1 MWYTSHSAFLV
12 EAPHTTRSKQPT
24 LMEPPPTA
32 ESAPGRRCGAF
43 AVALQALTWEALDA
57 ASVKERQVW
66 AFVQIAQPL
75 ERIWF
80 DGEDENMFTKSVVLP
95 PVGSGRGF
103 RPNEPPSLALD
114 YSQSSRAVP
123 LTSEALQELV
133 RAQLRVS
140 LYSGTTR
147 TRATGKLL
155 GEASVPLVGAFL
167 EAELQQKV
175 RIATSTEAF
184 VLDLVVQCDVELAD
198 FALGARVLRLQSPR
212 ILNLPAEWTLAGC
225 ASNEEA
231 LRACTSGEQNAACF
245 ELEIAL
251 PQLGRNGG
259 DDSGRGEGEETPESP
274 YRFEVFTLRGG
285 KLLFEAASPDA
296 DDIKVVEESP
306 IGGGEQEEERPPT
319 PVAALSGVWSVC
331 FPDTAIVS
339 KLYVKVRKQPRLL
352 EFLTVEKHVGG
363 TLRRC
368 GTDFL
373 NGKAIDVVSAAF
385 RLHLH
390 QLLAPGTTQ
399 IRLQATLRTVES
411 IPRATLE
418 QELAGAVSNDDKK
431 KYQAALADYDATVQ
445 QATELSTAVTSAG
458 TQVEGIVEVLYAPL
472 VPRPPETLEPP
483 SRSIEELITPRDLS
497 IDYEKQPDAF
507 TDLRTE
513 IRLVV
518 VALLREYEGAFR
530 SNGDKK
536 QEDEEQDIELAAP
549 RDDKKQTL
557 IYRLNTQGVYH
568 SFKESLKKR
577 IVPVIRE
584 RFARSEAAADEEEDE
599 DRPQTDEKTVEE
611 KKKEQFGQIY
621 TLVMEEVHAILHETF
636 YSDSDAQL
644 EKEHAKFEGRPTPK
658 EVAFMLEMLRVKAM
672 ENEVSG
678 DAEKSE
684 MLHLDRIAYAEQ
696 HTANVQLQTPTQ
708 GHTDVEGPSASQL
721 RTNAWYDYARFCV
734 ARTKLEK
741 AGAALQQ
748 CLRLDPHELRALL
761 ALVAL
766 QCELR
771 DYARVEALVKNAVV
785 KAQVK
790 ARMQGGRV
798 EDSALAHALFAF
810 FFSQFEGRDPTG
822 NLTLLELLKAQ
833 QMLRLTV
840 GGDGHTQI
848 TCVSAV
854 WLFLAEYAHE
864 WKLWRLAQAA
874 LQLAERYQKPHDVI
888 SGEQR
893 VMKRVIEAEL
903 RLQDDEGD
911 SITRRGCA
919 VKLLQEALEIHASHP
934 VAWLTLGKVYLESD
948 TQAKTA
954 IECLQRA
961 LEHREAL
968 RSEAQ
973 RLALY
978 LRLGLALLHS
988 SQFEAAEATF
998 LQAGDE
1004 FRVASTW
1011 LGVGIASLRLERWER
1026 AQMALAEANRLDATN
1041 PDVWGYLALFVLSA
1055 HTAVTPRDEQD
1066 GQQFVAQ
1073 ALRHNLSNPALL
1085 RELSNAFVAIDRLES
1100 AEKLLRRSLACQDSS
1115 LTRKTLADVLA
1126 AQNCAEDALRQ
1137 YAQSLNVTEDVEER
1151 CILLEKC
1158 ARLLTTLGKPEEAG
1172 EYRAMAK
1179 QFHADTA

>member
-1 MWYTSHSAFLV
+1 
-12 EAPHTTRSKQPT
+12 
-24 LMEPPPTA
+24 MEPSPAA

-43 AVALQALTWEALDA
+43 AVNLQTLTWEPLDA
-57 ASVKERQVW
+57 ASAKERQVW

-95 PVGSGRGF
+95 PVGSGRGG
-103 RPNEPPSLALD
+103 RPNESPSLALD

-155 GEASVPLVGAFL
+155 GEVSVPLVGAIL
-167 EAELQQKV
+167 EAKLQQKV
-175 RIATSTEAF
+175 RIATSTEVF
-184 VLDLVVQCDVELAD
+184 VLDLAVQCDVELAD
-198 FALGARVLRLQSPR
+198 FALGARVLHLQPPR
-212 ILNLPAEWTLAGC
+212 ILNLPTEWTLAGC
-225 ASNEEA
+225 ANNEEA
-231 LRACTSGEQNAACF
+231 LRACASGEQNAACF

-251 PQLGRNGG
+251 PQLERNGG

-285 KLLFEAASPDA
+285 KLSFAAAPPDA
-296 DDIKVVEESP
+296 DEIKAIEELAPSP
-306 IGGGEQEEERPPT
+306 TGGDEQEEERPPT
-319 PVAALSGVWSVC
+319 PAAALSGEWSVC
-331 FPDTAIVS
+331 FPDTAIIS
-339 KLYVKVRKQPRLL
+339 KLYAKVRKQRSYLAHSMEHLL

-368 GTDFL
+368 GTDFSS
-373 NGKAIDVVSAAF
+373 GKAIDVVSAAF
-385 RLHLH
+385 RLHLN
-390 QLLAPGTTQ
+390 QLLVPGTTQ
-399 IRLQATLRTVES
+399 IRSQAALRTVEP

-418 QELAGAVSNDDKK
+418 QELAGAVSNEDKK

-458 TQVEGIVEVLYAPL
+458 TQVESVVEVHKAPL

-497 IDYEKQPDAF
+497 TDHEKQPDAF
-507 TDLRTE
+507 SDLRTE

-518 VALLREYEGAFR
+518 VALLREYEDAFPNNGA
-530 SNGDKK
+530 KK
-536 QEDEEQDIELAAP
+536 QEDGEQETELAVS

-584 RFARSEAAADEEEDE
+584 RFARSEVAADEEEDE
-599 DRPQTDEKTVEE
+599 DRPQTNEKTVEE

-636 YSDSDAQL
+636 YSDSDSLL
-644 EKEHAKFEGRPTPK
+644 EKEHATSEGRPTPK
-658 EVAFMLEMLRVKAM
+658 EVASVLEMLRVKAV

-678 DAEKSE
+678 DVEKSE

-696 HTANVQLQTPTQ
+696 HTANVQLQPPTQ
-708 GHTDVEGPSASQL
+708 GHTDVRESSASQL
-721 RTNAWYDYARFCV
+721 LMGAWYDYARFCA

-771 DYARVEALVKNAVV
+771 DYARVEALVKNGVV
-785 KAQVK
+785 EAQVK

-798 EDSALAHALFAF
+798 EDSALAHALFAL

-822 NLTLLELLKAQ
+822 NLTLFELLKAQ
-833 QMLRLTV
+833 QMLRLRA

-893 VMKRVIEAEL
+893 VVKRVIEAEL

-911 SITRRGCA
+911 SVTRRGCA
-919 VKLLQEALEIHASHP
+919 VKLLQEALEIDASHP
-934 VAWLTLGKVYLESD
+934 VAWFTLGKVYLESD

-961 LEHREAL
+961 LEHRAAL
-968 RSEAQ
+968 HSEAQ

-978 LRLGLALLHS
+978 LRLGLALLNS

-1055 HTAVTPRDEQD
+1055 HNAVTPRDEQE

-1126 AQNCAEDALRQ
+1126 AQNFAEDALRQ

-1158 ARLLTTLGKPEEAG
+1158 AQLLTTLGKPEEAG